1 MLRPDSLALAALLT
15 AMVAL
20 GPLSTD
26 LYLPSLPGLTRS
38 FGASASAIQL
48 TLSLFLAGFAVGQL
62 IYGPLS
68 DRVGRRRALLL
79 GLAVFV
85 AGSLGCLVA
94 PTVPALLAARFV
106 QAIGACAG
114 PVLAR
119 AVVRDVYGRERAA
132 AVLAYMGAAMAI
144 APTAGPILG
153 GVLETAFGW
162 RASFAVL
169 VAYGAAALVGVSAL
183 LPETRPPGSGQSR
196 LVTDLTT
203 LVGTRAYIGWVL
215 AIAFGYSGIFTFIS
229 GSSFVLI
236 DALGLDPTQYGMA
249 FAAVVLGYIVGTLA
263 AGRLMSR
270 LGLEQTALAGAAI
283 CVVGGAAMAVLAW
296 GAEPGLVALLGP
308 MAVYMAGVG
317 LILPISQAGAIAPF
331 PRMAG
336 SASSLLG
343 FTQMTVAAGVGALVG
358 RLHDGTARPMAA
370 LVLMAGVLALLSL
383 ALLVRGGG
391 QRGA

>member
-1 MLRPDSLALAALLT
+1 MLRPDSLALAALLA

-26 LYLPSLPGLTRS
+26 LYLPSLPSLARS
-38 FGASASAIQL
+38 FGASEGAIQL

-68 DRVGRRRALLL
+68 DRVGRRGALLL

-169 VAYGAAALVGVSAL
+169 TAYGAAALIGVSTL
-183 LPETRPPGSGQSR
+183 LPETRPPHSGQNR
-196 LVTDLTT
+196 LIADLAT
-203 LVGTRAYIGWVL
+203 LVRTRSYIGWVL
-215 AIAFGYSGIFTFIS
+215 AITFGYSGIFTFIS

-236 DALGLDPTQYGMA
+236 GTLGLDPARYGLA

-263 AGRLMSR
+263 AGQVMSR
-270 LGLEQTALAGAAI
+270 LGLERTALAGAAI
-283 CVVGGAAMAVLAW
+283 CVVGGVAMALLAW
-296 GAEPGLVALLGP
+296 GATPSVVALLFP
-308 MAVYMAGVG
+308 MALYLAGCG
-317 LILPISQAGAIAPF
+317 LMLPISQAGAIAPF
-331 PRMAG
+331 PTMAG

-343 FTQMTVAAGVGALVG
+343 FTQMTVAAGVGAVVG
-358 RLHDGTARPMAA
+358 RLHDGTARPMAGF
-370 LVLMAGVLALLSL
+370 VLAAGVLALLSL
-383 ALLVRGGG
+383 TCLVR
-391 QRGA
+391 RGAHRGA